1 MKRLMA
7 LLFVVLP
14 VLAVPADDVEATLKK
29 ARDLE
34 RRAGV
39 LLDRGQRAQAFELLA
54 QAAQLRDE
62 ARTAAKKSRKEAPAK
77 AKDAKEG
84 FRPKGFRNL
93 RPKAS
98 ARRAATTSL
107 KKMDAALISNDL
119 KKSRQHAEEARKA
132 LGRWAKELAAREKR
146 LMVGSAP
153 KTPLL
158 RRVEA
163 LEKQLAEL
171 QRMIRNQR

>member
-1 MKRLMA
+1 MKRLVA

-14 VLAVPADDVEATLKK
+14 VLAVLADEVEETLKK

-62 ARTAAKKSRKEAPAK
+62 ARAAAKKSRKEAPAK
-77 AKDAKEG
+77 AKDAPG
-84 FRPKGFRNL
+84 DSRPKGFRNL
-93 RPKAS
+93 RPRGS
-98 ARRAATTSL
+98 AHHAAMTSL
-107 KKMDAALISNDL
+107 KQMDAALMNNDL

-132 LGRWAKELAAREKR
+132 LGRWEKELAAREKR
-146 LMVGSAP
+146 LMAASAR
-153 KTPLL
+153 KTRLFK
-158 RRVEA
+158 RVES

-171 QRMIRNQR
+171 RRMIRNPR

>member
-1 MKRLMA
+1 MKRLVA

-14 VLAVPADDVEATLKK
+14 VLTVLALPDDVKETLKK

-62 ARTAAKKSRKEAPAK
+62 ARAARKQAPAK
-77 AKDAKEG
+77 AKDAKQG
-84 FRPKGFRNL
+84 S
-93 RPKAS
+93 KAG
-98 ARRAATTSL
+98 ARRAATTAL
-107 KKMDAALISNDL
+107 KEMDAALMSNDL

-132 LGRWAKELAAREKR
+132 LGRWATELAAREKR
-146 LMVGSAP
+146 LKGKSAP
-153 KTPLL
+153 KTPLIK
-158 RRVEA
+158 RVES

-171 QRMIRNQR
+171 RRMLRNSR

>member
-7 LLFVVLP
+7 LLLVVLP

-62 ARTAAKKSRKEAPAK
+62 ARAAAKKSRKEAPAK
-77 AKDAKEG
+77 AKDTKEG
-84 FRPKGFRNL
+84 FRNL
-93 RPKAS
+93 GPKAS

-107 KKMDAALISNDL
+107 KKMDAALMSNDL

>member
-1 MKRLMA
+1 MKRLVA

-14 VLAVPADDVEATLKK
+14 VLAVLADEVEETLKK

-62 ARTAAKKSRKEAPAK
+62 ARAAAKKSRKEAPAK
-77 AKDAKEG
+77 AKDAPGDRK
-84 FRPKGFRNL
+84 L
-93 RPKAS
+93 RPYPRAS
-98 ARRAATTSL
+98 ARGAAMTSL
-107 KKMDAALISNDL
+107 KQMDAALMNNDL

-132 LGRWAKELAAREKR
+132 LGRWEKELAAREKR
-146 LMVGSAP
+146 LMAASAP

-158 RRVEA
+158 KRVES

-171 QRMIRNQR
+171 RRMIRNPR